1 MYKFNAS
8 EVHNF
13 INPSKFDIPLIAMFE
28 SFMWRNDITTYNKVK
43 KSYSNM
49 STSIKKNKDRQDA
62 GKRNEKI
69 GSIILDN
76 AKDTQIKVSKVYNVE
91 RDNKIIEINI
101 CGSVDAVDNDDD
113 YYEFKYRLNTLSDNV
128 RFYEKTQL
136 LMYCDMLDIPYI
148 KLLEFKNKN
157 DYKYHTQEREDIT
170 EIINALADFVIRY
183 EDYKPVL
190 LETYKKIKS
199 KFDREEVIKKL
210 LYSNQNTG
218 NLSTKKSN
226 NDDLFLSFV
235 LEEI

>member
-1 MYKFNAS
+1 MYCFNAS

-13 INPSKFDIPLIAMFE
+13 INKSKFDIPLIAMFE

-76 AKDTQIKVSKVYNVE
+76 VKETQKKISKVYEVE
-91 RDNKIIEINI
+91 RDDKIIKINI
-101 CGSVDAVDNDDD
+101 CGSIDAYDGDD
-113 YYEFKYRLNTLSDNV
+113 YYEFKYRLNSLSDNI

-148 KLLEFKNKN
+148 RLLEFKNKK
-157 DYKYHTQEREDIT
+157 DYRYHTQEREDIT
-170 EIINALADFVIRY
+170 AIINALADFVLRY

-190 LETYKKIKS
+190 LDTYKKITS
-199 KFDREEVIKKL
+199 KYNREEVIKKL
-210 LYSNQNTG
+210 LYPSKNQFLDT
-218 NLSTKKSN
+218 
-226 NDDLFLSFV
+226 DDLFLSSI
-235 LEEI
+235 LE